1 MLLEK
6 LKKLKKYDPQQEQT
20 LRDEI
25 EAASGLEKNDL
36 KAMIISALITIVPFA
51 LALLLVM
58 ILGAWLLL

>member
-25 EAASGLEKNDL
+25 EAAGGLEKNDL
-36 KAMIISALITIVPFA
+36 KAMVISALITIVPFA

-58 ILGAWLLL
+58 ILGAWLLF